1 MLEPKVRKDPVGF
14 PMIRVD
20 SRTFVHWLP
29 VTKIQFE
36 HFLCDA
42 HDRSFDSGWYDQALK
57 LNPRVTPKKIT
68 AANYW
73 NALMSGVLPTEAQ
86 RFAFWC
92 GDGYRLPSAAEWVRI
107 YHFLSTQPPL
117 DLDQIDGLRNLPTRI
132 GNLVRHTEAA
142 AADAARRLA
151 YERRLADQMLMRLG
165 VLEWV
170 SAQER
175 WGAMGE
181 PFPDLC
187 GNLLSPEVGEPA
199 FPHQPP
205 DHPEIA
211 RLPCFGFRLIFVE
224 RNS

>member
-1 MLEPKVRKDPVGF
+1 MEPQMCKDPAGF
-14 PMIRVD
+14 PMIQVEPRM
-20 SRTFVHWLP
+20 FVHWLP

-42 HDRSFDSGWYDQALK
+42 HDRSFDAGWYDRVLE

-68 AANYW
+68 RENYW
-73 NALMSGVLPTEAQ
+73 NAFMSGLLPTEAQ

-92 GDGYRLPSAAEWVRI
+92 GDGYRLPSAAEWARI
-107 YHFLSTQPPL
+107 YQFFSAQPAMEL
-117 DLDQIDGLRNLPTRI
+117 DRVKGLNDLPTRI
-132 GNLVRHTEAA
+132 GDLVQHTEAA
-142 AADAARRLA
+142 GSDAARQLG

-187 GNLLSPEVGEPA
+187 GNLLAPEIGEPV
-199 FPHQPP
+199 FPRQPP

-224 RNS
+224 GNS